1 MAGIAALMLAMSAA
15 QACFGLIT
23 MQPELQPTDPTSVP
37 SPVTPETSGPAWM
50 MWLNLSVLAGA
61 PLMIAGLWGA
71 DLIRPTSLSKRV
83 PPPATE
89 QHWSALLM
97 AAILVYLACG
107 IGAQVVLNN
116 LLPWP
121 RVIAADTNAGRGAVT
136 LGYNGFGL
144 MAALA
149 MAALA
154 SAKGFAALFRSR
166 DVWIG
171 ILTLVA
177 VFPIVAAASSLTS
190 MLITAFHGTRP
201 ESIAH
206 EALARII
213 NDPSDPWVRVIM
225 AGAVFGAPII
235 EEVMYR
241 FLLQSALIQMCR
253 SAWIGI
259 LVTSTLF
266 AASHLSGGAVPW
278 HATIPL
284 FVLSVG
290 LGVLH
295 VKTGRLG
302 PPIIVHMGFNMINVV
317 LALASR

>member
-1 MAGIAALMLAMSAA
+1 
-15 QACFGLIT
+15 
-23 MQPELQPTDPTSVP
+23 MQPDLVPTDPTSVP
-37 SPVTPETSGPAWM
+37 APVTPRTSGPDWM
-50 MWLNLSVLAGA
+50 MWLNLSVLAAA
-61 PLMIAGLWGA
+61 PLVVAGLWGA
-71 DLIRPTSLSKRV
+71 DLIRPTSLSRRV
-83 PPPATE
+83 PPPATG

-121 RVIAADTNAGRGAVT
+121 RVYAADTNAGRGAIT
-136 LGYNGFGL
+136 IGYNGFGL

-154 SAKGFAALFRSR
+154 AAKGFPSLFRSR
-166 DVWIG
+166 DVWVG
-171 ILTLVA
+171 LLTLVA
-177 VFPIVAAASSLTS
+177 VYPLVAAASSVTS
-190 MLITAFHGTRP
+190 LLISAFHGKDP
-201 ESIAH
+201 DPVAH
-206 EALARII
+206 EALARIV

-241 FLLQSALIQMCR
+241 FLLQSALIQMCK

-259 LVTSTLF
+259 LLTSTLF
-266 AASHLSGGAVPW
+266 AASHLTGGAVPW

-302 PPIIVHMGFNMINVV
+302 PPIIVHMGFNMLNVV
-317 LALASR
+317 LALAGR